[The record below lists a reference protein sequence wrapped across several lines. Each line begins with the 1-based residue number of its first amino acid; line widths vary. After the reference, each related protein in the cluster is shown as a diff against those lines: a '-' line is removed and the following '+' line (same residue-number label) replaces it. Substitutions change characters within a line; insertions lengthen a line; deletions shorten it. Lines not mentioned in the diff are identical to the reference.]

1 MALYLVA
8 PAIDLSIELQI
19 SEPVEQALAIQ
30 WERLHDRAARDAF
43 CRRMTSQL
51 DGVIPESIDWDIKEP
66 SPAQLSFAMALSKEL
81 DVPIPPDALRF
92 RGSMF
97 EFLEAHSRMAK
108 ERRESKRADK
118 RA

>member
-92 RGSMF
+92 RRPPAFSS
-97 EFLEAHSRMAK
+97 SRV
-108 ERRESKRADK
+108 
-118 RA
+118 